1 MMNSPGYSEEG
12 RGYHSQYISRALSP
26 RMSGYRPGP
35 RLMDSNLSPYPFSRE
50 SEQINITEFINLIQ
64 TQLKRIN
71 PTFAFQFTA
80 DPPLAQAVNFLTQA
94 VDRLLTEQ
102 GKDPK
107 ITSDQYEEDI
117 NYSSN
122 RRLRDE
128 LEKAKETTKNL
139 TRYEHLLKKK
149 EEKLEEEKF
158 YSSNRRLRD
167 ELEKAKETTK
177 NLTRYEHLLKKKEEK
192 LEEEKSKVR
201 AEKKGIKDME
211 EHSKVRAEKKGIK
224 DMEEQLRQALNDLEI
239 QKKNWNDSKR
249 FEQERIRLDKEDA
262 DRKLSEA
269 KEMKE
274 KIEKKLDES
283 TKHLKYEKE
292 SLMQLEN
299 CLNQTKQT
307 LSIDQKRI
315 TQDKLEIEKE
325 KWKLD
330 QRSRKLE
337 EQEILLNVKIEHL
350 DQEKQ
355 TQESEKTK
363 LLNIRKD
370 IDDER
375 NELLQIKDQIASF
388 ERESKISARKSP
400 IEDQGIS
407 DRGYTSVN
415 QEYDAKFIELEEREK
430 EIEQAYR
437 ELQEQMDNFN
447 RELEEREIVL
457 DEREFSVEKQEKDIK
472 KKLDNFSVIEA
483 SLIESKIQVED
494 LRTFTIPE
502 LEKQSETLSNLLQ
515 ELTER
520 KQDMENLIENLHNEI
535 SLVGKQKG
543 MLDVIE
549 EDKSQVSADS
559 YQMTHSP
566 NRDIDEITIE
576 LEQKIDKVKEREI
589 ELEHAHKEIENDRE
603 ELTKAAEFLK
613 QAHVEM
619 EEKRKQIDKDLAE
632 EKAKLKNQFLK
643 LESGMRLLSTKEAEV
658 FSFKRKL
665 DEKNQML
672 IIKEKELMARMR
684 KTDSHGSS
692 IVEER
697 EGESY

>member
-1 MMNSPGYSEEG
+1 MLNSPGYSEEG

-26 RMSGYRPGP
+26 RMSGFRPGP
-35 RLMDSNLSPYPFSRE
+35 RLVDPILSPYPYSRE
-50 SEQINITEFINLIQ
+50 GEQINITEFINLIQ

-71 PTFAFQFTA
+71 PTFAFQFTS

-107 ITSDQYEEDI
+107 IGSDQYEEDI
-117 NYSSN
+117 DYSSN

-149 EEKLEEEKF
+149 EEKLEEEK
-158 YSSNRRLRD
+158 
-167 ELEKAKETTK
+167 T
-177 NLTRYEHLLKKKEEK
+177 
-192 LEEEKSKVR
+192 KVR
-201 AEKKGIKDME
+201 AD
-211 EHSKVRAEKKGIK
+211 KKGIK

-239 QKKNWNDSKR
+239 QQKNWNDSKR

-350 DQEKQ
+350 DQEKLS
-355 TQESEKTK
+355 QESEKIK
-363 LLNIRKD
+363 LQSIRKD

-388 ERESKISARKSP
+388 ERESKLSTSKSP
-400 IEDQGIS
+400 VEDPGNS
-407 DRGYTSVN
+407 DRPYISVN
-415 QEYDAKFIELEEREK
+415 QEYDAKFIELEERER

-472 KKLDNFSVIEA
+472 KKLENFSVIEA

-520 KQDMENLIENLHNEI
+520 KQEMEIMIENLHNEI

-549 EDKSQVSADS
+549 EDKSQVSGDS
-559 YQMTHSP
+559 FQMTHSP
-566 NRDIDEITIE
+566 NREIDEITLE
-576 LEQKIDKVKEREI
+576 LEQKIDKVKEREM

-613 QAHVEM
+613 KAHVEM
-619 EEKRKQIDKDLAE
+619 EEKRKIVDKELSE

-672 IIKEKELMARMR
+672 IIKEKELIARMK

-692 IVEER
+692 IIEER

>member
-1 MMNSPGYSEEG
+1 
-12 RGYHSQYISRALSP
+12 
-26 RMSGYRPGP
+26 MSGYRSGS
-35 RLMDSNLSPYPFSRE
+35 RLVDPILSPYPFSRE
-50 SEQINITEFINLIQ
+50 NEQINITEFINLIQ

-71 PTFAFQFTA
+71 PTFSFQFTA
-80 DPPLAQAVNFLTQA
+80 DPPIAQAVNFLTQA

-107 ITSDQYEEDI
+107 VSSDQYEEDI
-117 NYSSN
+117 DYISN

-128 LEKAKETTKNL
+128 LDKAKETTKNL
-139 TRYEHLLKKK
+139 
-149 EEKLEEEKF
+149 
-158 YSSNRRLRD
+158 N
-167 ELEKAKETTK
+167 
-177 NLTRYEHLLKKKEEK
+177 RYEHLLKKKEEK

-211 EHSKVRAEKKGIK
+211 V
-224 DMEEQLRQALNDLEI
+224 QLKQAQNDLEI
-239 QKKNWNDSKR
+239 QQKNWNDSKR
-249 FEQERIRLDKEDA
+249 FEQEKIRLDKEDA

-269 KEMKE
+269 KDMKE
-274 KIEKKLDES
+274 KIEKKLEES

-325 KWKLD
+325 KWRLD

-355 TQESEKTK
+355 SQESEKIK
-363 LLNIRKD
+363 LQNIRKD
-370 IDDER
+370 IEDER

-388 ERESKISARKSP
+388 ERESKLSARKSP

-407 DRGYTSVN
+407 DRQYISVN
-415 QEYDAKFIELEEREK
+415 QEYDMKFIELEEREK

-515 ELTER
+515 ELTEK

-535 SLVGKQKG
+535 FLVGKQKG
-543 MLDVIE
+543 MLEVIE

-559 YQMTHSP
+559 FQMNRSS
-566 NRDIDEITIE
+566 NRDIDEITLE
-576 LEQKIDKVKEREI
+576 LEQKIDKVQEREI

-613 QAHVEM
+613 KAHIEM
-619 EEKRKQIDKDLAE
+619 EEKRKMIDKDLTE

-672 IIKEKELMARMR
+672 IIKEKELMARLK

-692 IVEER
+692 IFEEK